1 MLILELTL
9 KFLPEIGFSIKKKV
23 DGMGI
28 ETIILKKDII
38 LEN

>member
-1 MLILELTL
+1 MITVLYWI
-9 KFLPEIGFSIKKKV
+9 FNKKKV

>member
-1 MLILELTL
+1 MNQALWNTQSQAW
-9 KFLPEIGFSIKKKV
+9 G